1 MINTCRLLIYITFLS
16 SLMSYAQTK
25 VAIYGQVNGAQFTRV
40 SLVSYQGYIIDSTII
55 SGGKFR
61 LNEELPGG
69 DRYTLF
75 FRDVTGKQ
83 VDSASVY
90 LDNGLVKVTVNNQG
104 QRINFQGSNFANF
117 LNSYY
122 QESASIQK
130 NQSAI
135 IVLNNWVKGHTNS
148 AISLFAIDAYLLR
161 TGRDADWYKVAKLY
175 HLITHQAKENI
186 LALRLELEIEQN
198 NTLELGKPFPVF
210 SLPDLKGMKTTNTIL
225 KGSYVLIDFWASW
238 CGPCREEN
246 KNFLRLSKKYEGK
259 NLRLISISLD
269 KSNLAWK
276 TAITS
281 DQLSWI
287 QLSDANF
294 PNNQLEKSLNLKLI
308 PVDFILDPKGKIID
322 KNIYGLMLEK
332 KLDILVH
339 LN

>member
-1 MINTCRLLIYITFLS
+1 MG
-16 SLMSYAQTK
+16 YAQTK
-25 VAIYGQVNGAQFTRV
+25 VAIYGQINRPQFTRV

-55 SGGKFR
+55 SGGKFS

-122 QESASIQK
+122 QESANIQK
-130 NQSAI
+130 DYSAI
-135 IVLNNWVKGHTNS
+135 VVLNNWVKGHAYS
-148 AISLFAIDAYLLR
+148 AISLFAIDAYLLH
-161 TGRDADWYKVAKLY
+161 TGRDANWYQVAELY
-175 HLITHQAKENI
+175 HLITHEAKENI
-186 LALRLELEIEQN
+186 LALRLGLEIEQN
-198 NTLELGKPFPVF
+198 NTLPLGNVFPAF
-210 SLPDLKGMKTTNTIL
+210 NLPDLKGIKTTNTIL
-225 KGSYVLIDFWASW
+225 KGSFVLIDFWASW

-246 KNFLRLSKKYEGK
+246 KNFLRLAKKYKGK

-332 KLDILVH
+332 KLDVLLQ